1 MARQAKDLFRINM
14 TKKYH
19 IIIADRNPRI
29 RDYLTREL
37 SGEDY
42 QIFPVKT
49 VDQLRTWI
57 IHRYPLDLL
66 VLDPCFMEDD
76 AGKDLENLLEQIPSV
91 PVIFHCLPAD
101 NPALKHQRLRPVF
114 VEKSGTS
121 VITLKQNIHSL
132 LQSENKEIM

>member
-1 MARQAKDLFRINM
+1 M

-42 QIFPVKT
+42 QVFPVKT
-49 VDQLRTWI
+49 VEQLRNWI
-57 IHRYPLDLL
+57 IHHYPLDLL
-66 VLDPCFMEDD
+66 VLDPCFLEDD
-76 AGKDLENLLEQIPSV
+76 ADKDLEDLLEQIPSV
-91 PVIFHCLPAD
+91 PVIFHCLPTD
-101 NPALKHQRLRPVF
+101 NPAIKRQRLQPVYI
-114 VEKSGTS
+114 EKSGTS

-132 LQSENKEIM
+132 FQSDSKEIILR

>member
-1 MARQAKDLFRINM
+1 M

-29 RDYLTREL
+29 RNYLTREL

-42 QIFPVKT
+42 KVFPVKT
-49 VDQLRTWI
+49 VEQLRNWI
-57 IHRYPLDLL
+57 IHHYPLDLL
-66 VLDPCFMEDD
+66 VLDPCFLEDD
-76 AGKDLENLLEQIPSV
+76 GGKKLDDLLGQIPSV

-121 VITLKQNIHSL
+121 VITLKQNIRSL
-132 LQSENKEIM
+132 FQNESKNAINR